1 MHIPAALD
9 EQRRLGDD
17 WAHWLDR
24 LPRLCDDL
32 LDEWRLTP
40 TGDPMHGFASVV
52 VPVRGADG
60 AAVLKVGFDGSPETA
75 QEHLALQHWA
85 GDGAVTMFRAD
96 PRRRALLLERLHS
109 QNLTQEWDLQ
119 ACEIVADLYGRLHR
133 QAPPRLAP
141 LSGFL
146 RPWLDALERDAAD
159 VPMPPRL
166 VAHALARGRAFA
178 DDMACDG
185 VMIHG
190 DLHYENVLAADREPW
205 LAIDPQPMSGDP
217 HYEIAPLLW
226 NRWDE
231 MSGYLRESIQRRFYT
246 TVEAAGLD
254 DERARDWVIVRMV
267 LNAHWTVVDA
277 KRLHHSLTDADRT
290 WITTCI
296 SVAKAV
302 QR

>member
-1 MHIPAALD
+1 MDIPAALNS
-9 EQRRLGDD
+9 QRRLGDD

-32 LDEWRLTP
+32 LDEWALTS
-40 TGDPMHGFASVV
+40 TGDPMHGFASIVL
-52 VPVRGADG
+52 PVRGSIGD
-60 AAVLKVGFDGSPETA
+60 AVLKIGFDGSPETR

-85 GDGAVTMFRAD
+85 GDGAVQMLRAD
-96 PRRRALLLERLHS
+96 PRRRALLLERLHEQDLS
-109 QNLTQEWDLQ
+109 QEWDLQ
-119 ACEIVADLYGRLHR
+119 ACEIVADLYRQLHR
-133 QAPPRLAP
+133 PAPPRLAR
-141 LSGFL
+141 LTDFL
-146 RPWLDALERDAAD
+146 GPWIEALDRDAAD
-159 VPMPPRL
+159 IPMPPRL
-166 VAHALARGRAFA
+166 VEQALARGRAFV
-178 DDMACDG
+178 DDPASDG

-190 DLHYENVLAADREPW
+190 DLHYENVLAADRQPW

-246 TVEAAGLD
+246 TVEAAGFD
-254 DERARDWVIVRMV
+254 GERARDWVIVRMV
-267 LNAHWTVVDA
+267 LNTHWAVADA
-277 KRLHHSLTDADRT
+277 KRMRRDLTDDERA

-296 SVAKAV
+296 SVIKGV

>member
-1 MHIPAALD
+1 MDIPAALD

-17 WAHWLDR
+17 WADWLDR

-40 TGDPMHGFASVV
+40 TGDPMGGRASIVI
-52 VPVRGADG
+52 PVGGVDG
-60 AAVLKVGFDGSPETA
+60 VAVLKIGFDGLPETS

-85 GDGAVTMFRAD
+85 GDGAATMFRAD
-96 PRRRALLLERLHS
+96 PRRRALLLERLNE
-109 QNLTQEWDLQ
+109 QDLTQEWDLQ
-119 ACEIVADLYGRLHR
+119 ACEIVAGLYARLHR
-133 QAPPRLAP
+133 QAPPRLRT
-141 LSGFL
+141 LTGFL

-166 VAHALARGRAFA
+166 VAHALARGRAFV
-178 DDMACDG
+178 DDPASDG

-190 DLHYENVLAADREPW
+190 DLHYGNVLAADREPW
-205 LAIDPQPMSGDP
+205 LAIAPKAMSGDP

-226 NRWDE
+226 TRWEE
-231 MSGYLRESIQRRFYT
+231 MSGYLRESVQRRFYT
-246 TVEAAGLD
+246 TVEAAGFD
-254 DERARDWVIVRMV
+254 DERARDWVIVRTV
-267 LNAHWTVVDA
+267 LNAHRTVVDA
-277 KRLHHSLTDADRT
+277 ERMRRPLTDADRT
-290 WITTCI
+290 WTTTCI